1 MNIKVIDNII
11 ESFKENKAYINGWR
25 DMRRAS
31 VAILIVEIDSRI
43 NIVFE
48 VRAKHMR
55 SQPGD
60 ISFPGGKIDFNE
72 SQKEAVSREICEEL
86 GLQSEDFE
94 IICPLDILV
103 THYNLLIHPFLGY
116 IKNFDNIKINK
127 DEVDHIFTV
136 PLEYLLNIQ
145 PHIENNKVLVNRTE
159 GFPFHLINGGENYK
173 FKEGIYKSLFYTYK
187 DYVIWGITALIL
199 EDFLNSLRN
208 KL

>member
-1 MNIKVIDNII
+1 MNIKIIDNII
-11 ESFKENKAYINGWR
+11 EGFKENEAYINGWR
-25 DMRRAS
+25 YMKRAS
-31 VAILIVEIDSRI
+31 VAILIVEIDSRL

-60 ISFPGGKIDFNE
+60 ISFPGGKIDLNE
-72 SQKEAVSREICEEL
+72 SQKETVSREICEEL
-86 GLQSEDFE
+86 GLSSEDFE

-136 PLEYLLNIQ
+136 PLEYLLNIE
-145 PHIENNKVLVNRTE
+145 PHIENNKMLVNRTKD
-159 GFPFHLINGGENYK
+159 FPFHLINGGENYK
-173 FKEGIYKSLFYTYK
+173 FKEGIYKSLFYRYK
-187 DYVIWGITALIL
+187 NYTIWGITALIL
-199 EDFLNSLRN
+199 EDFLNSLKN
-208 KL
+208 KF